1 MHELP
6 GRCRGNASLIGEETA
21 KDPISQS
28 SDSLLWTIPGID
40 YRDVFHHAD

>member
-21 KDPISQS
+21 KNPISQS
-28 SDSLLWTIPGID
+28 SELAVVDDT
-40 YRDVFHHAD
+40 RN